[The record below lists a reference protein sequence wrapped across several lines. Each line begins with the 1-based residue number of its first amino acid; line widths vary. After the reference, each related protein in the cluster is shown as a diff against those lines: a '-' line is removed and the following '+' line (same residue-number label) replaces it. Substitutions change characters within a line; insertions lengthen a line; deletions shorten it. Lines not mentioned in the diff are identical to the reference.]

1 MESEKR
7 RTVED
12 HLIEKI
18 KESGYPLEIEISTL
32 LDKEYVVFNTQY
44 YFDEEIKQGRD
55 LDIYAIPY
63 ANLDFFADEELA
75 KKTAPFYLRNEIA
88 VECKKSKTHAWV
100 FFTRPL
106 VPVTFLHPSGQ
117 YLDKFSQTDTPS
129 LVESLFFDKLVLH
142 YDEFKEAA
150 IAYDEIKKKKAKK
163 EGKAKSRREIFEG
176 INQLVKFIYYEKG
189 SPTEPNVFKKDFN
202 ISLFFP
208 IIVFDGDMYRVNLE
222 LGEPKLE
229 KTKHILVKTNY
240 RSLYT
245 KKVEA
250 FLVDVV
256 HRSYFPEFMK
266 KLNLDFLR
274 IRHVILQYHDELVKK
289 AEETRRKYESYR
301 MEKPR
306 YTLTK

>member
-1 MESEKR
+1 MDPEKS
-7 RTVED
+7 RTLED
-12 HLIEKI
+12 YLIEKV

-55 LDIYAIPY
+55 IDIYAIPY
-63 ANLDFFADEELA
+63 ANLDFFTDDELVE
-75 KKTAPFYLRNEIA
+75 KTAPFLLRNEIA
-88 VECKKSKTHAWV
+88 VECKKSKTYAWV

-106 VPVTFLHPSGQ
+106 VPVTFLHISGQ

-163 EGKAKSRREIFEG
+163 EGKAKSKREIFKG
-176 INQLVKFIYYEKG
+176 VNQLVKFICYEKG
-189 SPTEPNVFKKDFN
+189 SPAEPNVFKKDFR
-202 ISLFFP
+202 IWIFFP

-229 KTKHILVKTNY
+229 KKKHILVKTSY
-240 RSLYT
+240 RSPYT
-245 KKVEA
+245 KKVET
-250 FLVDVV
+250 FLVDVI
-256 HRSYFPEFMK
+256 HHSYFPEFMK

-274 IRHVILQYHDELVKK
+274 IRNVILQHHDELVKK
-289 AEETRRKYESYR
+289 AEETKRKYESDR
-301 MEKPR
+301 KAKPR
-306 YTLTK
+306 YTITK